1 MIWTHGEEELQK
13 FFKYLNSIHEKI
25 KFTHENS
32 QEHINFLDTTVRVDI
47 DRSLYTTLYEKPTDT
62 HLYLHYNS
70 AHHKPCHTKGPYGQF
85 LRIRRICTKNND
97 FIHHGL
103 KLMEYYQNR
112 GYPLKTLKKHMLRAA
127 KFTQDELLTV
137 KTKNITDTPV
147 MITTY
152 NPSNP
157 DIKKFIGKNWNI
169 IEHSND
175 CANTFPSTPIIGF
188 RKLPTCELSDIIYLI
203 TCKKCNKY
211 YVGETSRPFRK
222 RMYEH
227 RLSVS
232 QPRENR
238 ITPVSKHF
246 TEKGHSVKDMQFSVL
261 EWCSLKYHKPDSN
274 HRKMR
279 EKWWMWNIGA
289 IHPIG
294 INQFI

>member
-1 MIWTHGEEELQK
+1 M
-13 FFKYLNSIHEKI
+13 
-25 KFTHENS
+25 
-32 QEHINFLDTTVRVDI
+32 
-47 DRSLYTTLYEKPTDT
+47 
-62 HLYLHYNS
+62 
-70 AHHKPCHTKGPYGQF
+70 
-85 LRIRRICTKNND
+85 
-97 FIHHGL
+97 
-103 KLMEYYQNR
+103 M
-112 GYPLKTLKKHMLRAA
+112 
-127 KFTQDELLTV
+127 
-137 KTKNITDTPV
+137 
-147 MITTY
+147 TTY

-175 CANTFPSTPIIGF
+175 CANTFPSTPIVGF
-188 RKLPTCELSDIIYLI
+188 RKLPNLREILTKASISYPPQPKARAKLTPSVCTRLGKCTYCPLI
-203 TCKKCNKY
+203 HKINIVKCKITNKI
-211 YVGETSRPFRK
+211 TPITKIPKFTIC
-222 RMYEH
+222 EH

>member
-1 MIWTHGEEELQK
+1 MSVASESVS
-13 FFKYLNSIHEKI
+13 NS
-25 KFTHENS
+25 TLVS
-32 QEHINFLDTTVRVDI
+32 AVSRLGI
-47 DRSLYTTLYEKPTDT
+47 DHNHKESTRS
-62 HLYLHYNS
+62 
-70 AHHKPCHTKGPYGQF
+70 
-85 LRIRRICTKNND
+85 
-97 FIHHGL
+97 
-103 KLMEYYQNR
+103 
-112 GYPLKTLKKHMLRAA
+112 
-127 KFTQDELLTV
+127 
-137 KTKNITDTPV
+137 DTPL
-147 MITTY
+147 
-152 NPSNP
+152 PQ
-157 DIKKFIGKNWNI
+157 DNI
-169 IEHSND
+169 SDETINLLIAAS
-175 CANTFPSTPIIGF
+175 S
-188 RKLPTCELSDIIYLI
+188 KLSKEAPKEQ
-203 TCKKCNKY
+203 
-211 YVGETSRPFRK
+211 K